1 MKRTSIRSVLLL
13 ASLSVGLS
21 GCSIIIGM
29 VNNSKAKKAEE
40 EAQQA
45 HEAELAQARADLAK
59 KREAALDPAA
69 TPEQLWDYSEAL
81 VAAKKQEDM
90 QVDPNWQPELA
101 ESLSKRL
108 EAEGGLTAENAQIG
122 YALAQLHVIMERPD
136 DAATLMLGLVKLGG
150 EGPAPAIELFDG
162 VASFPRTEVTDAAVL
177 EMCPLIRPQVEGVA
191 SFVAR
196 CLGRAGG
203 DITKL
208 TWEGARDDLE
218 VYARSSYA
226 TGPGTGTYTFETKI
240 KGYKTTFWA
249 LGYIENTSGVYLG
262 NPKVTAVLVDEK
274 DAEVGTFT
282 GYS

>member
-136 DAATLMLGLVKLGG
+136 DAATLMLGDDGLAEAAISWIWMAIHLLFPVALVLSYPWWRGRG
-150 EGPAPAIELFDG
+150 DEVAAIL
-162 VASFPRTEVTDAAVL
+162 VINHAVTFAVG
-177 EMCPLIRPQVEGVA
+177 IA
-191 SFVAR
+191 
-196 CLGRAGG
+196 CLQW
-203 DITKL
+203 L
-208 TWEGARDDLE
+208 
-218 VYARSSYA
+218 
-226 TGPGTGTYTFETKI
+226 
-240 KGYKTTFWA
+240 
-249 LGYIENTSGVYLG
+249 
-262 NPKVTAVLVDEK
+262 
-274 DAEVGTFT
+274 
-282 GYS
+282 